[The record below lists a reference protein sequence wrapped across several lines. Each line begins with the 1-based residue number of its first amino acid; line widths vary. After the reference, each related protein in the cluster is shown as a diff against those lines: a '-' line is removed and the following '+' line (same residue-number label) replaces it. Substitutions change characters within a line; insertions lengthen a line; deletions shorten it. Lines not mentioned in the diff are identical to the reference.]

1 MKRILS
7 VLLVLTLL
15 VTALPLTA
23 LAGGGTDT
31 NAFILPSG
39 LHEVKAGAFAGNTL
53 LSTLVVPNTVTSIGS
68 EAFKNCTGLSE
79 VSIASREIT
88 IADDAFDGC
97 PSDTVFYAHSDSK
110 AFVWALAHGYRCESL
125 DDGSEHLA
133 RFSELVS
140 HSGFDPSMLMS
151 GTYASKCLIV
161 RTQDGKLPDIS
172 SYSPIDIF
180 KSDANLYYVQFNTEG
195 ETEDCYIA
203 LDAMG
208 YQVEVDMIGE
218 TSDIVSAEG
227 VTISEPWLS
236 DDVMGFD
243 VYAPF
248 VADHYNGAKLTVA
261 VIDSGVNAS
270 AWGKS
275 PISENAASFVGGSAL
290 SDSIRHGSKVASIIH
305 DCLGAN
311 ASHVTLLPI
320 KVVNSGSMYR
330 TSVIIESIKHAVK
343 NGADIINLSL
353 GWDVS
358 EGVSDEIVRQINN
371 AKAQGTLIVA
381 AAGNGNGEVMF
392 PARVSGVIAVSALV
406 YSSANGYSVRSRTG
420 SQITYTAPGSYLKT
434 TAYPRVDLEGDK
446 KGTASTSFAAPQ
458 ITAALALVKMDAN
471 QNGHSAASVL
481 DSVCRTFAD
490 EGLSSASYNH
500 GMPEVDKLAVIHT
513 IDVTLKNMDETQPI
527 PSRLWLANK
536 GNDFMLTWELVP
548 SNTTDK
554 TVTVT
559 TSDENVVS
567 VRQYGNSS
575 ALISAVGL
583 GQATISVTNDGIT
596 KQIELVVEQP
606 VTQIGIAGFG
616 GNPMIVG
623 DSAQLTAV
631 ISPTSPAP
639 TNPQVVWSSS
649 NDQVVEID
657 PQTGFITAMAEGTA
671 VITCAATDGYVNG
684 NNGIVKAE
692 LEIEVI
698 DTPDAQSVKLY
709 VGGQEVSQITMEKG
723 TSVNLD
729 YQVLP
734 ERALQEVYFNV
745 PPNNA
750 ITVSE
755 NGVITAVAAGTATIM
770 VTATTGRNVVAY
782 LGVTVIVS
790 PIDIDV
796 TIEKQTLDI
805 GETTF
810 VSAVLSPSDVTETTV
825 TWASDNTGVA
835 TVNSAGLVTA
845 IAPGTAHITGTT
857 VNGLTDSVTVTV
869 RQPITLTL
877 NANGG
882 TCDTSSVSAFSGY
895 PVGTLPAAAREYWTF
910 KGWYTASVG
919 GTLVGTDTS
928 FTADTT
934 LYAHWEG
941 LPYTVT
947 FNKDG
952 TVIETRTGKVGE
964 KLGALPSPTKD
975 NYTFRGWFT
984 ALEGGTEVTQDYIQ
998 YTTADLT
1005 VYAVWTNN
1013 PYTVYFHSNYGSDSV
1028 TTKTGVVDV
1037 QLGDLPALERAYYT
1051 LGGWFTASTGG
1062 TEVTSAY
1069 VQSTTDD
1076 LHLYAHWTPLPYT
1089 VTFDANGGSVSPN
1102 TKTAYVDTLIGEL
1115 PVPTRAYYTFS
1126 GWYIEGDS
1134 PVHVTASYQ
1143 QDTDANITA
1152 TARWTPLPYTVTFDA
1167 NGGSVSPTTMTAYV
1181 DTPIGELPDPEREY
1195 YSFVGWYRSSERIDN
1210 TYIQSNTEQL
1220 NLKAHWNAKQYTVT
1234 VYRNFNQD
1242 DYHISAKLYGKVG
1255 EMLIHL
1261 ASVPELCTRE
1271 HYKFNGISTA
1281 RSGGTS
1287 IDPTYIQY
1295 TDEPLT
1301 LYIQWEPLPY
1311 TMTFDANGGNCSET
1325 SRTCYV
1331 DTAIGTLPQP
1341 NREYYTFLGWYT
1353 ALENGT
1359 EVTASY
1365 LQNSENNITVYA
1377 IWEPMVYTMM
1387 FNANGGTTPVSLI
1400 NTFRVDTPIGTMP
1413 EPTRQYYT
1421 FDGWYT
1427 AAEGGT
1433 KITPTYTH
1441 PTTNT
1446 ITVYAHWIPHTY
1458 RLMLDANGGV
1468 CDPYLITANVDQTYS
1483 LPTPYRDC
1491 YRFEYWYIDNGDGSI
1506 GADEMFPAEYV
1517 QHNVD
1522 NTTLHAMWTSY
1533 ADMVTVPTGTINE
1546 DTAFF
1551 CRGTVTLPKQ
1561 ITSVTGGVY
1570 QDGVCVTNGGAEYSY
1585 IPASATN
1592 SFRMED
1598 TEFYTKLDLYSLE
1611 PGDYTFKV
1619 TVHCEG
1625 GLNQVIVDSS
1635 FTIVEY
1641 TGATAFKITG
1651 LKYWDVMKK
1660 ETIGGGLHT
1669 YGVVSSDV
1677 NITSIA
1683 GRVLNSSGTVK
1694 TSKTV
1699 SPNATSY
1706 NLYNSAYDTGMKF
1719 DQCSATGWYRYIINV
1734 TDASGRQLQINLTCQ
1749 TKSGETHTKTIDV
1762 KYELPT
1768 LVGQCYS
1775 SDKIYLFY
1783 HAYMPWDSARNF
1795 AQGLG
1800 GDLACV
1806 TSAEEN
1812 SVIYSGMPQ
1821 NGATGRYYLMGSYKS
1836 GSSWLWSS
1844 GESMSYTNFSAN
1856 EPSGSFGVEIYLGMK
1871 YDDGCWN
1878 DMAWGDVNTEGFIV
1892 EIPRS

>member
-39 LHEVKAGAFAGNTL
+39 LHEVKARAFAGNTL

-161 RTQDGKLPDIS
+161 RTTGGRLPDIS

-180 KSDANLYYVQFNTEG
+180 KSDANLYYVQFETEAD
-195 ETEDCYIA
+195 TEDCYSA

-208 YQVEVDMIGE
+208 CQVEVDMIGE
-218 TSDIVSAEG
+218 TTDIVSAEG

-248 VADHYNGAKLTVA
+248 VADHYNGQELTIA

-270 AWGKS
+270 AWGSS

-343 NGADIINLSL
+343 NGADIINMSL

-358 EGVSDEIVRQINN
+358 EGTSDEIVRQINN
-371 AKAQGTLIVA
+371 ARAQGTLIVA

-458 ITAALALVKMDAN
+458 IAAALALIKLDGTRSG
-471 QNGHSAASVL
+471 QSAISVL
-481 DSVCRTFAD
+481 NSVCRTFAD
-490 EGLSSASYNH
+490 EGIPASYYGH
-500 GMPEVDKLAVIHT
+500 GMPYVGDLPIIHT
-513 IDVTLKNMDETQPI
+513 TDIILKNMDETQAI

-606 VTQIGIAGFG
+606 VTQISIAGFSG
-616 GNPMIVG
+616 DTMIVG
-623 DSAQLTAV
+623 DTAQLTAGL
-631 ISPTSPAP
+631 SPSSPAP
-639 TNPQVVWSSS
+639 TNPEVIWTSS
-649 NDQVVEID
+649 NDQVVTVN
-657 PQTGFITAMAEGTA
+657 PQTGLITAMSVGTA
-671 VITCAATDGYVNG
+671 VITCAAKDGYG
-684 NNGIVKAE
+684 ASAT
-692 LEIEVI
+692 LEIIII
-698 DTPDAQSVKLY
+698 DIPDAKSIKLY
-709 VGGQEVSQITMEKG
+709 VDEQEVTNSQITMDKG

-729 YQVLP
+729 HQVLP
-734 ERALQEVYFNV
+734 ERASQEVYY
-745 PPNNA
+745 NA
-750 ITVSE
+750 IPYGIITVSE
-755 NGVITAVAAGTATIM
+755 NGVITAVAPGTANVM
-770 VTATTGRNVVAY
+770 VTAATGRNVTAY
-782 LGVTVIVS
+782 LTVKVVVLPKGVDVIA
-790 PIDIDV
+790 
-796 TIEKQTLDI
+796 ERQTLDI
-805 GETTF
+805 GETTS
-810 VSAVLSPSDVTETTV
+810 VSAVFTPDDVTETAV
-825 TWASDNTGVA
+825 TWTSDNPGVA
-835 TVNSAGLVTA
+835 TVNSAGVVTA
-845 IAPGTAHITGTT
+845 VAPGTAHIKGTT
-857 VNGLTDSVTVTV
+857 VNGLTDNVTITV

-882 TCDTSSVSAFSGY
+882 TCDQSSVGAFSGY
-895 PVGTLPAAAREYWTF
+895 DVGTLPTPSRDYWTF
-910 KGWYTASVG
+910 TGWYTAPAG
-919 GTLVGTDTS
+919 GTLVSTTTA

-934 LYAHWEG
+934 LYAHWDG

-947 FNKDG
+947 FDKDG
-952 TVIETRTGKVGE
+952 TVIETLTAKVGT
-964 KLGALPSPTKD
+964 KLGTLPSPTKD

-984 ALEGGTEVTQDYIQ
+984 ALAGGGIEVTQDYIQ
-998 YTTADLT
+998 NTTADLT
-1005 VYAVWTNN
+1005 VYAVWTSN
-1013 PYTVYFHSNYGSDSV
+1013 PYTVYFHSNYGSDAV
-1028 TTKTGVVDV
+1028 TQKTGVVDV
-1037 QLGDLPALERAYYT
+1037 ALGELPVPERACYT
-1051 LGGWFTASTGG
+1051 FDGWFTAPTGG
-1062 TEVTSAY
+1062 TKVTSDY
-1069 VQSTTDD
+1069 VQSNTEQ
-1076 LHLYAHWTPLPYT
+1076 LHLYAHWTVHPYT

-1102 TKTAYVDTLIGEL
+1102 TMTAYVDTPIGEL
-1115 PVPTRAYYTFS
+1115 PAPSRAYYTFS

-1143 QDTDANITA
+1143 QDTDADITA
-1152 TARWTPLPYTVTFDA
+1152 TARWTPLPYTVTLDA
-1167 NGGSVSPTTMTAYV
+1167 NGGSVSPASRTAYV
-1181 DTPIGELPDPEREY
+1181 DTPIGQLPTPEKPSY
-1195 YSFVGWYRSSERIDN
+1195 TFLGWYA
-1210 TYIQSNTEQL
+1210 TVGTESVAVDENYVQATTDAL
-1220 NLKAHWNAKQYTVT
+1220 TLTASWQGKPYTIT
-1234 VYRNFNQD
+1234 FYRNYSDEDNVKSTK
-1242 DYHISAKLYGKVG
+1242 SATVGSAVNVYSLMGSPTRSLYNCLGW
-1255 EMLIHL
+1255 
-1261 ASVPELCTRE
+1261 
-1271 HYKFNGISTA
+1271 YTA
-1281 RSGGTS
+1281 RSGGTRIGTS
-1287 IDPTYIQY
+1287 YSQN
-1295 TDEPLT
+1295 TDAALN
-1301 LYIQWEPLPY
+1301 LYAQWTPKPY
-1311 TMTFDANGGNCSET
+1311 NVTFDVNADKASCSMSSKT
-1325 SRTCYV
+1325 AYC
-1331 DTAIGTLPQP
+1331 DTEIGTLPVP
-1341 NREYYTFLGWYT
+1341 SKEYYTFLGWYT
-1353 ALENGT
+1353 AQTDGTKITPTYKHKLESNLT
-1359 EVTASY
+1359 
-1365 LQNSENNITVYA
+1365 LYA
-1377 IWEPMVYTMM
+1377 HWEPMVYTMM

-1458 RLMLDANGGV
+1458 RLMYNLNTGGESIPDFPSFKTCYV
-1468 CDPYLITANVDQTYS
+1468 GTAIGDPQRPEREHYNFDGWFTAASGGTEIT
-1483 LPTPYRDC
+1483 
-1491 YRFEYWYIDNGDGSI
+1491 GS
-1506 GADEMFPAEYV
+1506 YV
-1517 QHNVD
+1517 QYTSEYITVYAHWTPKQYTYNFVFQSVNGTQFD
-1522 NTTLHAMWTSY
+1522 TYTLTRAYGTTETVSALPYTGY
-1533 ADMVTVPTGTINE
+1533 VTPAAQEVSWDAAQKTVTFQYEVKSVAFTTKTGTISSSPKMTYSTKLEYQNRTADSVQIRVVWSTTMKAGWYSVYAQRFSGSCSGVSIP
-1546 DTAFF
+1546 DTTVAVFNTWKNKSSSD
-1551 CRGTVTLPKQ
+1551 RTETGTSAWVTIPL
-1561 ITSVTGGVY
+1561 TTTNATTLNVDVAYY
-1570 QDGVCVTNGGAEYSY
+1570 QYNSNGLNMYNYNGTARVVATWSMA
-1585 IPASATN
+1585 IPA
-1592 SFRMED
+1592 
-1598 TEFYTKLDLYSLE
+1598 Y
-1611 PGDYTFKV
+1611 
-1619 TVHCEG
+1619 
-1625 GLNQVIVDSS
+1625 
-1635 FTIVEY
+1635 
-1641 TGATAFKITG
+1641 
-1651 LKYWDVMKK
+1651 
-1660 ETIGGGLHT
+1660 
-1669 YGVVSSDV
+1669 
-1677 NITSIA
+1677 
-1683 GRVLNSSGTVK
+1683 
-1694 TSKTV
+1694 
-1699 SPNATSY
+1699 
-1706 NLYNSAYDTGMKF
+1706 
-1719 DQCSATGWYRYIINV
+1719 
-1734 TDASGRQLQINLTCQ
+1734 
-1749 TKSGETHTKTIDV
+1749 
-1762 KYELPT
+1762 
-1768 LVGQCYS
+1768 
-1775 SDKIYLFY
+1775 
-1783 HAYMPWDSARNF
+1783 
-1795 AQGLG
+1795 
-1800 GDLACV
+1800 
-1806 TSAEEN
+1806 
-1812 SVIYSGMPQ
+1812 
-1821 NGATGRYYLMGSYKS
+1821 
-1836 GSSWLWSS
+1836 
-1844 GESMSYTNFSAN
+1844 
-1856 EPSGSFGVEIYLGMK
+1856 
-1871 YDDGCWN
+1871 
-1878 DMAWGDVNTEGFIV
+1878 
-1892 EIPRS
+1892 